1 MTNFRRSFI
10 KFPPDSPLLHQAV
23 ARMNFLHSP
32 YIKTNK
38 ILNHDLLYVLWTSM
52 AEPVRFMRLYEWRE
66 LDQME
71 VAAIGMLWKYIGEM
85 MEIDYKAELGKDQW
99 KDGIEFMDD
108 VTEWAMKYEDVAM
121 KPLPESKQLG
131 KVLIELLLSAYP
143 KAAGPMAYSS
153 VLVLMGDR
161 LRHAFR

>member
-1 MTNFRRSFI
+1 
-10 KFPPDSPLLHQAV
+10 
-23 ARMNFLHSP
+23 MNFLHSP

-38 ILNHDLLYVLWTSM
+38 ILNHDLLYVLWASM
-52 AEPVRFMRLYEWRE
+52 SEPVRFMRLYEWRE
-66 LDQME
+66 LDPME
-71 VAAIGMLWKYIGEM
+71 IAAVGQLWKYIGEM

-108 VTEWAMKYEDVAM
+108 VTEWAMKYEDEAM
-121 KPLPESKQLG
+121 KPLPESEQLG
-131 KVLIELLLSAYP
+131 KVLIDLLLSAYP
-143 KAAGPMAYSS
+143 EAVGPMARSS